1 MSKVR
6 KVEGVVWKTKR
17 KYGKYSAA
25 VHNWR
30 MATDIGVYRCKGGT
44 HSVRGGG
51 VEACLSICKST
62 VTPPW
67 GGGGGV

>member
-1 MSKVR
+1 MS

-30 MATDIGVYRCKGGT
+30 MATDRCLQVQGRNTFSKGRRGIRGVSFYARVLLLLLG
-44 HSVRGGG
+44 
-51 VEACLSICKST
+51 
-62 VTPPW
+62 